1 MLHGQAAQVI
11 CDMAWQG
18 RAGHCTSC
26 HVAFLTNRCSIS
38 DARLLFPLLVVASP
52 GARKRQG
59 RTVYDDPNQGHSVV
73 ETVDRNHLIM
83 KLAMLAVEVY
93 CLGTVQED
101 ELKRVK
107 WAISGS

>member
-1 MLHGQAAQVI
+1 MAGQVS
-11 CDMAWQG
+11 CDIG
-18 RAGHCTSC
+18 RALCLC

-38 DARLLFPLLVVASP
+38 DARLLSALVVVASP
-52 GARKRQG
+52 VAGKRQG
-59 RTVYDDPNQGHSVV
+59 RTVYDDPNLDHSVV

-83 KLAMLAVEVY
+83 KLAMLALEVY
-93 CLGTVQED
+93 CLGTVQVD